1 MGNPWIDHVMA
12 TKRKHS
18 GKSFKEILKM
28 AKKTYKKSP
37 TDHKKK
43 TNKRKTNKRKTNK
56 RKTKKRKTNKRKR
69 RKGKSRGRKRR
80 K

>member
-37 TDHKKK
+37 TVHKKK
-43 TNKRKTNKRKTNK
+43 THKRKTHKRKSRKRKT
-56 RKTKKRKTNKRKR
+56 RKRKR
-69 RKGKSRGRKRR
+69 RGKRRGRKRR
-80 K
+80 R

>member
-37 TDHKKK
+37 TVHKKK
-43 TNKRKTNKRKTNK
+43 THKRKTHKRKTHKRKSHK
-56 RKTKKRKTNKRKR
+56 RKTHKRKR
-69 RKGKSRGRKRR
+69 RGKSRGRKRR
-80 K
+80 R